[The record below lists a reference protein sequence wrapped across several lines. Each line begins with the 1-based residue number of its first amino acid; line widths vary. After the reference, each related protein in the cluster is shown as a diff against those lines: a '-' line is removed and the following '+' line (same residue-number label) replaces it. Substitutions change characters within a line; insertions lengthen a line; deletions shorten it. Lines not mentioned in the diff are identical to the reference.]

1 MATSLF
7 DHKITRLSA
16 KRDGAA
22 AVGETAIALRLTEQ
36 ILELIRSEK
45 KLRRPVSLKPRR
57 SRA

>member
-1 MATSLF
+1 MAVSLF

-22 AVGETAIALRLTEQ
+22 AVGETAIALRLTDE

-45 KLRRPVSLKPRR
+45 ELRRPTRRRVRKPR
-57 SRA
+57 A